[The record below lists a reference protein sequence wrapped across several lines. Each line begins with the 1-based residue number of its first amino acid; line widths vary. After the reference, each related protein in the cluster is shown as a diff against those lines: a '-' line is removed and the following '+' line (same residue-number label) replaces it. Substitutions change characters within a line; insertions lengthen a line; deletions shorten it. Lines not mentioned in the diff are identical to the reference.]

1 MASWRNGLRSN
12 FGFFAAFTLNTVGKP
27 QDREL
32 AHHAANKDISRVE
45 KFKPCRCEFLGI
57 QFETAAL
64 DATFWRYSDMVEYA
78 VTVCNRFPVWY
89 LS

>member
-1 MASWRNGLRSN
+1 M
-12 FGFFAAFTLNTVGKP
+12 GFFAAFTLNTVGKP

-45 KFKPCRCEFLGI
+45 KFKPCRSEFLGI

-64 DATFWRYSDMVEYA
+64 DATI
-78 VTVCNRFPVWY
+78 
-89 LS
+89 